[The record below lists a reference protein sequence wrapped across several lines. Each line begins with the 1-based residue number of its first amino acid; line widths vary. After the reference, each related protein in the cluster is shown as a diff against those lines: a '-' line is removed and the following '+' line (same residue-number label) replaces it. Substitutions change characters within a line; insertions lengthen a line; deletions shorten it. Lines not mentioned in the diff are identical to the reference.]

1 MGAKL
6 REDPPC
12 GLEFRTTDLWV
23 CFCTLE
29 GTQLRAV
36 CLATPLFQPS
46 LLICSSLG
54 HQIINPQLLVLSTS
68 SLSCTVRHSS
78 FTSLCNVPATVLQG
92 VLVYFIGEWDL
103 EIRNQ
108 AVGVGIA
115 AGVSLLVV
123 LSMDLITYL
132 CILTCVYICVYQ
144 LTCMCVLTHVH
155 GCALAMYT
163 LTSAHL
169 STHLHL

>member
-1 MGAKL
+1 M
-6 REDPPC
+6 
-12 GLEFRTTDLWV
+12 RTMDLWV

-36 CLATPLFQPS
+36 CLATPLLQPS
-46 LLICSSLG
+46 LLIRFSLD
-54 HQIINPQLLVLSTS
+54 HQDIINPLVLSTS
-68 SLSCTVRHSS
+68 SLSCTVSHSS

-92 VLVYFIGEWDL
+92 VLDYFIGEWDL

-132 CILTCVYICVYQ
+132 CILTCVYICVHQ
-144 LTCMCVLTHVH
+144 VTHA
-155 GCALAMYT
+155 CAF
-163 LTSAHL
+163 
-169 STHLHL
+169 